1 MDNPPDNQSQ
11 GGGFRPAPNPFEK
24 ATDQPYVD
32 TPAQPP
38 LHDGV
43 ELVGKR
49 AEDKPAAQGADAQ
62 PAKKR
67 NPFSLLF
74 GGTKKPQ
81 TTNNATPKPNVPE
94 QILLSWQAPEFVQTH
109 KPAGWYV
116 GIVLFFG
123 VLIALAIVTH
133 QYITVG
139 LFALMGIVL
148 VMYSNRPPRVL
159 EYHISNYGVMV
170 GDKKYLFDD
179 FSSYYEISDYGQPLL
194 ELVPNKRFGTLVSL
208 PPKTDEVEQV
218 EQTLGQMLPK
228 TESRQDYIDKLF
240 RYLRF

>member
-1 MDNPPDNQSQ
+1 MNPQDNQPR

-24 ATDQPYVD
+24 ATDQPHVD

-49 AEDKPAAQGADAQ
+49 AEDKPTAQSADAQ

-67 NPFSLLF
+67 NPLSLIF
-74 GGTKKPQ
+74 GSSKKP
-81 TTNNATPKPNVPE
+81 TAEEKVSEKPNVPE
-94 QILLSWQAPEFVQTH
+94 QVLLSWQAPEFVQTH

-116 GIVLFFG
+116 GIILFFA
-123 VLIALAIVTH
+123 VLIGLALLTR

-159 EYHISNYGVMV
+159 EYQISNYGVTV

-179 FSSYYEISDYGQPLL
+179 FSSYYEISDYGRPLL

-208 PPKTDEVEQV
+208 PPKSDEIEQI

-228 TESRQDYIDKLF
+228 TESQQDYIDKLF